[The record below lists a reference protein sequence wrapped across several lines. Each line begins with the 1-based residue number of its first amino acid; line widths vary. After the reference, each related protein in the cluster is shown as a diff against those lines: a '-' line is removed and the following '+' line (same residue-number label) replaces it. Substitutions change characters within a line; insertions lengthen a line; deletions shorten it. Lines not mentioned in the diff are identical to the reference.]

1 MSDARC
7 GSSSGTG
14 LYPLKFYPLF
24 MERIWGGTG
33 LGEEFGKKIPQARI
47 GESWEISCRQ
57 DAMSVVS
64 EGPLKGRTL
73 AELIAGYGPELLGT
87 EIPVERDFPLLLKIL
102 DAQDVLSVQVHP
114 GDEFAAQYE
123 NSFGKTEVWYVLK
136 AKPGAK
142 IIYGLKPGITRECFI
157 EALSAGRLVECL
169 NEVEVRP
176 GDVYP
181 VSAGV
186 VHALGAGVMVAEFQ
200 QNSNLTYRV
209 YDWQRLDDR
218 GNPRP
223 LHIDRAL
230 QVIDFSSPPTQG
242 KSVVAGLNRAR
253 QLLYHGQHFSLEAV
267 KVSGE
272 ESMLSTGKYFVLG
285 LVSQGKGGI
294 AYQGERYDVNY
305 GDSFMIPAGIGEY
318 SFYGDCVLLLCT
330 PRVV

>member
-1 MSDARC
+1 MFDPKY
-7 GSSSGTG
+7 GFSSRIG
-14 LYPLKFYPLF
+14 LYPLKFDPLF

-33 LGEEFGKKIPQARI
+33 LGEEFGKKIPKAKI

-57 DAMSVVS
+57 DAMSIVS
-64 EGPLKGRTL
+64 EGPLTGRTL
-73 AELIAGYGPELLGT
+73 EELIAGYGPELLGT
-87 EIPVERDFPLLLKIL
+87 EIPVERGFPLLLKIL

-123 NSFGKTEVWYVLK
+123 HSLGKTEVWYVLK
-136 AKPGAK
+136 AKPGAR
-142 IIYGLKPGITRECFI
+142 IIYGLKSGITRQRFV
-157 EALSAGRLVECL
+157 EALSEGRLAECL

-181 VSAGV
+181 VTAGV
-186 VHALGAGVMVAEFQ
+186 VHALGAGVIVAEFQ
-200 QNSNLTYRV
+200 QNSDLTYRV

-230 QVIDFSSPPTQG
+230 QVINFSGPPTQG
-242 KSVVAGLNRAR
+242 KSVVAGIDQER
-253 QLLYHGQHFSLEAV
+253 QLLYRGQHFSLEAF

-272 ESMLSTGKYFVLG
+272 ESMLSTGKHFVLG

-294 AYQGERYDVNY
+294 SYQGERYKVNY

-318 SFYGDCVLLLCT
+318 SFYGDCTLLLCT
-330 PRVV
+330 PKVV